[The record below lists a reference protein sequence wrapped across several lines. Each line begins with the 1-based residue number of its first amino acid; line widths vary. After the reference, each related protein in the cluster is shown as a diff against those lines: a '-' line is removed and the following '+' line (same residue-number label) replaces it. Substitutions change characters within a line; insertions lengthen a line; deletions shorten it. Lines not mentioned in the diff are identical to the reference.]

1 MHTVYEIFLP
11 SAAAAWH
18 KNWNGTTFKLCKT
31 TPEEFI
37 TTNMLKPTVEK
48 VQLLSRFGD
57 CFAQLSEVTP
67 AVSVVTNEKGA
78 CIKTQ
83 VCVYGSDI
91 ALHWNFK
98 FLAFLQ
104 VWVWGKGDAC
114 SSGDITL
121 ALTLHVLSMTPPHTF
136 DQNNWTECVGSFATG
151 GCSCPVTSHYM
162 CWAWHPET
170 LASSFL
176 IWLPDIFPTH
186 VGQTNLSFLFRCELV
201 R

>member
-1 MHTVYEIFLP
+1 
-11 SAAAAWH
+11 
-18 KNWNGTTFKLCKT
+18 
-31 TPEEFI
+31 
-37 TTNMLKPTVEK
+37 MLKPTVEK

-78 CIKTQ
+78 CIKTLWS
-83 VCVYGSDI
+83 VSTDPILPCIEILS
-91 ALHWNFK
+91 
-98 FLAFLQ
+98 FLLFCKCESEAS
-104 VWVWGKGDAC
+104 KGDAC

-162 CWAWHPET
+162 C
-170 LASSFL
+170 
-176 IWLPDIFPTH
+176 
-186 VGQTNLSFLFRCELV
+186 
-201 R
+201 